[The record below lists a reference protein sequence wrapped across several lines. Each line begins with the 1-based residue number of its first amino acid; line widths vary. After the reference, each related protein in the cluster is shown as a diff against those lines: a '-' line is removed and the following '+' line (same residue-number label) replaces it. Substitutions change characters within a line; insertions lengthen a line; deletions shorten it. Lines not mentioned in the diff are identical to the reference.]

1 MSESLFPQIAK
12 MLNVEIGEEF
22 KCYSTYDFVTHKLKF
37 ENNGLFY
44 AQEMCSKYPD
54 GNEKIL
60 TNWIL
65 CSIADKLLAKILSG
79 EYEII
84 KIPWEPKE
92 GDTFYTFT
100 LTYGKWNICSELWD
114 KDPINYALLDKG
126 WVFRTRKE
134 AKAALP
140 AAAREKGAEYGI

>member
-1 MSESLFPQIAK
+1 MSESLFPQIARI
-12 MLNVEIGEEF
+12 LGVEIGEEF
-22 KCYSTYDFVTHKLKF
+22 KCYSTYDCITHKLKF

-44 AQEMCSKYPD
+44 AQEMYSKDAD
-54 GNEKIL
+54 GIEKIL

-92 GDTFYTFT
+92 GDEFYTFT
-100 LTYGKWNICSELWD
+100 RTYGRWNICSELWD
-114 KDPINYALLDKG
+114 KDPTDYALLDKG

-134 AKAALP
+134 AKDALP
-140 AAAREKGAEYGI
+140 AAANEKGADYEI